1 MKAKVKET
9 ADAVIK
15 NAKLILDKTKSRE
28 AYINYMSVR
37 DLQKLLIVQDQTIRN
52 LSALCTDAGKT
63 IKNYKKLTR
72 ITQDYVGETAWQR
85 ILEQT
90 YKESEKS

>member
-9 ADAVIK
+9 ADVVIK

-37 DLQKLLIVQDQTIRN
+37 DLQKLLVVQDQTIRN
-52 LSALCTDAGKT
+52 LSALCIDAGKT

-90 YKESEKS
+90 YKESEKP